1 MPFRPAS
8 IVNTGAGLG
17 RFILDL
23 IFPPRCIVCSHLGTW
38 LCAECAS
45 DLPYIVGPVCHRCGI
60 PLQQGC
66 LCTRCQRDPLN
77 LERIHSV
84 FLFQGPLRAAV
95 HRLKYRNGRA
105 VARPL
110 GQLMAEWWQEQR
122 IPVDVIVPVPLHPRR
137 LRERGYNQAALL
149 AQVLGRQ
156 IDRPVR
162 DQALERVR
170 HTRSQMQL
178 DAAARRSNVAGAFQ
192 CLEDGLGGRRVL
204 LIDDVCTTGAT
215 LDACAEALQEA
226 GATWVHAL
234 TLARAP

>member
-1 MPFRPAS
+1 MPVRLTP
-8 IVNTGAGLG
+8 IVNTGVGLG
-17 RFILDL
+17 RYVLDL

-45 DLPYIVGPVCHRCGI
+45 GLPYITGPVCYRCGI
-60 PLQQGC
+60 PLQQDR
-66 LCTRCQRDPLN
+66 LCARCEREPLS

-105 VARPL
+105 VAGPL
-110 GQLMAEWWQEQR
+110 GRLMAVWWEEQQ

-149 AQVLGRQ
+149 AQVLGQQ
-156 IDRPVR
+156 IGRPVR
-162 DQALERVR
+162 KKAVERVR
-170 HTRSQMQL
+170 HTRSQMRL
-178 DAAARRSNVAGAFQ
+178 DAAERRSNVAGAFQ
-192 CLEDGLGGRRVL
+192 CLDSRINDCRIL

-215 LDACAEALQEA
+215 LDACAKALREA